1 MKQIVSKKTKEKMDQ
16 LLDEKFIKNFLDSNL
31 TAFFKDSKKII
42 KITRK
47 IHKNSREKYSYT
59 LVLEFVLEILF
70 KDGSRQEKSVFCK
83 AHSEEEKNKAL
94 YYMDILYKN
103 GFNDGLYQV
112 PRPLIYLP
120 DLRAGFYE
128 GVIGHNLLYSMRE
141 DENKKV
147 KSIIKDAV
155 GWINKLHNFNMLN
168 FKPLKLSSRKINNN
182 KSSMDQI
189 MKDMKR
195 DHNALYIKFYPL
207 YKKTIKY
214 EDILLQKLTRDETN
228 KLIYADYHPENIITP
243 LHARQGVTVIDFT
256 DLAIGDPYRDVGAFL
271 EQMRAMSPKNKIAV
285 WQKIFLE
292 EYVETNNLILTP
304 LHWQRINLYRL
315 WASLRSI
322 IYFFYR
328 CDQRSTRLI
337 SEAEKYLEK
346 LEKKEIGL

>member
-1 MKQIVSKKTKEKMDQ
+1 MKQLVSRKTKEKMDQ

-31 TAFFKDSKKII
+31 LTFFQDSKKII
-42 KITRK
+42 KLTK
-47 IHKNSREKYSYT
+47 NVHKNSREKYSYT

-70 KDGSRQEKSVFCK
+70 KDGSIKEKSVFCK

-120 DLRAGFYE
+120 DFRAGFYE
-128 GVIGHNLLYSMRE
+128 GVIGHNLLYYIKNGE
-141 DENKKV
+141 HKKI

-155 GWINKLHNFNMLN
+155 GWINKLHNFDTVN
-168 FKPLKLSSRKINNN
+168 FKPLELSPKKINDNKFSMNN
-182 KSSMDQI
+182 I
-189 MKDMKR
+189 MKDMQR
-195 DHNALYIKFYPL
+195 DHRALYIKFYPL

-214 EDILLQKLTRDETN
+214 ENTLYKKLTRDETS

-243 LHARQGVTVIDFT
+243 LDARQGVTVIDFT
-256 DLAIGDPYRDVGAFL
+256 DLTIGDPYRDVGTFL
-271 EQMRAMSPKNKIAV
+271 EQIRAMSPKNKFAV

-292 EYVETNNLILTP
+292 EYIRSNNITLTA
-304 LHWQRINLYRL
+304 LDWQRINLYRL
-315 WASLRSI
+315 RTSLKSI
-322 IYFFYR
+322 IYFFYK
-328 CDQRSTRLI
+328 CDHRGTKLI
-337 SEAEKYLEK
+337 NVAKIYLNK